1 MIKTFEFIKDIFCL
15 LLLLITLVFYI
26 IILIPIKIPV
36 LILERITFMLSGLT
50 IERQITE
57 TLKDKTGNEI
67 ATIKYDK
74 KNGEIEISV

>member
-1 MIKTFEFIKDIFCL
+1 MIKTFEFIKVTFCL
-15 LLLLITLVFYI
+15 LLLLITLVYCI

-36 LILERITFMLSGLT
+36 LIVERITLMLSGLT
-50 IERQITE
+50 IERQIRE

-67 ATIKYDK
+67 GTIKYDK